1 MELRRADHL
10 GSMMFRNYISNYNK
24 CFSTSASTSSQGS
37 QMFARQM
44 FARQIIPDYCK
55 PLLLLHEGAF
65 AGEKSNR
72 HLLS

>member
-37 QMFARQM
+37 QMFARQ
-44 FARQIIPDYCK
+44 IIPDYCK